1 MPQMITDKMSV
12 EKEINLGYI
21 KKKQIEQQKYIQL
34 SDEIKQARKER
45 QQT

>member
-12 EKEINLGYI
+12 EKEITLGYI